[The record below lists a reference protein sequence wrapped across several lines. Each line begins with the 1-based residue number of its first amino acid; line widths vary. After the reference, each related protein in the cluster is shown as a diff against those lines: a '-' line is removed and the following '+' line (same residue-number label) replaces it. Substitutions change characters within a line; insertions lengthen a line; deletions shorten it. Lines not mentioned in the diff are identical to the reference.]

1 MVTITT
7 TLTIMILVVVV
18 VVVVIVMTMTKLVG
32 RILQVIIR
40 ERPRRRKAKTT
51 APKIIVNPKP

>member
-7 TLTIMILVVVV
+7 TLTIMILVVV